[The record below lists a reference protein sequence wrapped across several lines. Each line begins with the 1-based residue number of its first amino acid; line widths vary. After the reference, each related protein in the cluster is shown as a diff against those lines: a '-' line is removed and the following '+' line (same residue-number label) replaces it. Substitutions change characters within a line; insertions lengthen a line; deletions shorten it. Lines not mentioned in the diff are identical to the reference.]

1 MTAKR
6 ICVVSIVLLVL
17 CSAFAVSASAYAST
31 SIPRYSAIQ
40 FSYVGFGTNY
50 NVKQEYTAN
59 VVGTS
64 LYQFS
69 GPVANTIVNA
79 ARDSIFVEYNTGA
92 SYLSIRMHA
101 DTQVVDLEQLR
112 NMTFEVTIGTD
123 GDLPGSFRITGS
135 VIVYELT
142 NGSWKPVYRPFDA
155 RFNFTGAGN
164 IGVELAEAISA
175 VTNDRYVLLNYLNV
189 DVASTYSQGD
199 GFDGVYYFEIPSVS
213 TLPSYALYANQ
224 YDLYNQTI
232 VDASS
237 STDGDFV
244 DWLVV
249 AVTNF
254 MTIEL
259 WPGFSLNQLLSVVVV
274 IGILFAFLKFNL

>member
-1 MTAKR
+1 MKR
-6 ICVVSIVLLVL
+6 IFAVAIAVVVL
-17 CSAFAVSASAYAST
+17 CSAFVVSASAYAST

-40 FSYVGFGTNY
+40 FAYVGFGTNY

-64 LYQFS
+64 LYQFT
-69 GPVANTIVNA
+69 GPVANTIVSS

-123 GDLPGSFRITGS
+123 GDLPGSFRVTGS

-142 NGSWKPVYRPFDA
+142 NGSWKPVYRPFDS
-155 RFNFTGAGN
+155 RVNFSGAGN

-213 TLPSYALYANQ
+213 TPPSYALYANQ
-224 YDLYNQTI
+224 YDLFNQTV

-237 STDGDFV
+237 PADGDFV